1 MVLWGILKM
10 AYERAKIQQIRPNV
24 WLIDDAGESTCY
36 LITGGEKAL
45 LVDTANGYEDLAEI
59 VRSLTDLPVTV
70 VNTHGHGDHIFG
82 NAFFD
87 EAWMHPADF
96 ALHDMFAGYAKEH
109 LEKYGLRLCPL
120 KPLAIGQVFD
130 LGGVQLEVVDLKGH
144 TEGSIGLLDRAGR
157 ILYTGDGLNTHLW
170 MQLDHSLPISVLLE
184 TLRTLERAHGADFDY
199 IAHGHAKELRGR
211 EVLDWMIVGC
221 EDILAGRTENDQP
234 YEYFGG
240 VCRQHPISDTPGEVI
255 VYHEGQ

>member
-211 EVLDWMIVGC
+211 EVLDWMIAGC

-240 VCRQHPISDTPGEVI
+240 VCRQHPISDVPGEVI